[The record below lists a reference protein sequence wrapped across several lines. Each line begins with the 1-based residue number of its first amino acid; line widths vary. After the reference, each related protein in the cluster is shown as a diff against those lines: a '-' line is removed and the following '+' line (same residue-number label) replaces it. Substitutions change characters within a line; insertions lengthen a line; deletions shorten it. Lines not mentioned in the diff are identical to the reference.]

1 MKYAVIAVALAFLPA
16 SSFAQEAA
24 PALDG
29 LWISRNAFGPDLVGE
44 ASLIREAELLRMNLA
59 GVSALQEGRDLVMP
73 NGRGRLHLGRMQSG
87 RTLRAWWIQP
97 EGLAGQSYMTPAI
110 FHRDG
115 AARWRGQVAPLMQS
129 FTLYLSFTHNEQ
141 GRLVAAFR
149 NPEFNM
155 NGGASRLLVRVDGEE
170 IVFST
175 TDGQERRR
183 ATWSSDS
190 DRLRL
195 SWPPLSAPIELR
207 RATTEEAAAFYPR
220 APGSYA
226 VQRPQSTDD
235 GWRTA
240 RPGAVGIDEAALT
253 ALVQSV
259 SDADPAAL
267 RPQLLHSLLVSR
279 RGRLV
284 LEEYFHG
291 YGRDV
296 AHDTRS
302 VAKTF
307 SSVLLGALMQ
317 SGENIGPRTRIY
329 DLAGGQV
336 ANLDPRK
343 SHITLAHLLTHT
355 SGLAC
360 NDNDETSPG
369 GEGAM
374 QSQSE
379 QPDWHR
385 YTLNLPM
392 AYDPGAR
399 YAYCSGGVNLVGA
412 ALRAATGESVP
423 ELFDRLIAQPL
434 QFGRYHWNLAP
445 NGEGYL
451 GGGAYLRPRDMAKV
465 GQLYLNG
472 GVWNGRRI
480 VSRAWVEE
488 STSPHVEI
496 NEQTTGL
503 DAETFA
509 NIALRG
515 ADGYAWHRYGVRV
528 GERLIGAY
536 EANGNGG
543 QFIIVVPEY
552 DLVVVMTG
560 GNYGQGAI
568 WNSWRHDIAGAVI
581 SAIRN

>member
-267 RPQLLHSLLVSR
+267 AAPQRQPLQLAALRLHELTVPTIAAVNGVAAGAGCNLALGCDLVVSLVGVTANLKQVEVWQR
-279 RGRLV
+279 ADAPRFG
-284 LEEYFHG
+284 
-291 YGRDV
+291 
-296 AHDTRS
+296 
-302 VAKTF
+302 
-307 SSVLLGALMQ
+307 LGALGNPMV
-317 SGENIGPRTRIY
+317 
-329 DLAGGQV
+329 V
-336 ANLDPRK
+336 ANGKFDLGITTPTASAWRPPPSARRCRGCCCRA
-343 SHITLAHLLTHT
+343 SH
-355 SGLAC
+355 
-360 NDNDETSPG
+360 
-369 GEGAM
+369 
-374 QSQSE
+374 
-379 QPDWHR
+379 
-385 YTLNLPM
+385 
-392 AYDPGAR
+392 
-399 YAYCSGGVNLVGA
+399 
-412 ALRAATGESVP
+412 
-423 ELFDRLIAQPL
+423 
-434 QFGRYHWNLAP
+434 
-445 NGEGYL
+445 
-451 GGGAYLRPRDMAKV
+451 
-465 GQLYLNG
+465 
-472 GVWNGRRI
+472 
-480 VSRAWVEE
+480 
-488 STSPHVEI
+488 
-496 NEQTTGL
+496 
-503 DAETFA
+503 
-509 NIALRG
+509 
-515 ADGYAWHRYGVRV
+515 
-528 GERLIGAY
+528 
-536 EANGNGG
+536 
-543 QFIIVVPEY
+543 
-552 DLVVVMTG
+552 
-560 GNYGQGAI
+560 
-568 WNSWRHDIAGAVI
+568 
-581 SAIRN
+581 